1 VQVRF
6 QDAAEPLPVALR
18 QGVENRLVL
27 FDGPVPALLRH
38 VGHVA
43 GPANPSR
50 QTVVHAR
57 QRPIARGRHDALVD
71 ALIEPEVLRQLA
83 PRVVQDHLIV
93 QRPDLRDLL
102 VGDSGAGEIAGQRLQ
117 RAHDG
122 KHLVQVGR
130 RQARGAGRREA
141 ILAAAL
147 DEFSERGFAAA
158 RLDDVARR
166 AGVAKGTI
174 YLYFS
179 DKETLF
185 QELIRA
191 MLAPLVGALEAMGG
205 VDMPLPALAEHMAD
219 LFVREIYET
228 RRKDVI
234 RLMISEG
241 RRFPK
246 LAEFYYREVLG
257 RVIAAMRATLR
268 RAADRGEAPEALVQ
282 FPQIIVAPGLVAIV
296 WSGLFDRYEP
306 LDVRAM
312 MKAHIELLFAGR
324 PQ

>member
-1 VQVRF
+1 M
-6 QDAAEPLPVALR
+6 
-18 QGVENRLVL
+18 
-27 FDGPVPALLRH
+27 
-38 VGHVA
+38 
-43 GPANPSR
+43 SR
-50 QTVVHAR
+50 RKT
-57 QRPIARGRHDALVD
+57 ARGRVSERGGRPPAQAANHARDN
-71 ALIEPEVLRQLA
+71 A
-83 PRVVQDHLIV
+83 P
-93 QRPDLRDLL
+93 
-102 VGDSGAGEIAGQRLQ
+102 A
-117 RAHDG
+117 
-122 KHLVQVGR
+122 VGR
-130 RQARGAGRREA
+130 KARSAARRES

-174 YLYFS
+174 YLYFA
-179 DKETLF
+179 DKESLF

-191 MLAPLVGALEAMGG
+191 ALAPLVSALEAMGG
-205 VDMPLPALAEHMAD
+205 KDIPLPALAEHMTD
-219 LFVREIYET
+219 LFAREIYET

-257 RVIAAMRATLR
+257 PAIAAMRTTLR
-268 RAADRGEAPEALVQ
+268 RAADRGEVSEALVQ
-282 FPQIIVAPGLVAIV
+282 FPQIIVAPGLVAII

-324 PQ
+324 RP